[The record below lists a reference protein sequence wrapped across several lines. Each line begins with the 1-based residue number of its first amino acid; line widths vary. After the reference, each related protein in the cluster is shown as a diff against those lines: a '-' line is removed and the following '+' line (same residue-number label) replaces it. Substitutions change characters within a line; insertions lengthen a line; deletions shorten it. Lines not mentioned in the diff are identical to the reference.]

1 MDMMKVQAFFGWCT
15 VMNGLLL
22 IFFSMISM
30 IGGQWIYRIH
40 SRWFPISREAFNVSI
55 YRFLGTMKIIVIFLN
70 LVPYFALLIIN

>member
-22 IFFSMISM
+22 VFSSMIFM
-30 IGGQWIYRIH
+30 IAGDWIYRMH
-40 SRWFPISREAFNVSI
+40 GRWFPISREAFNVSV
-55 YRFLGTMKIIVIFLN
+55 YRFIGTMKVMVIFLN